1 MPLKGPVP
9 ILYVT
14 DIEKTIRFYC
24 DVLGFRCVNHFQGWA
39 SLQRDA
45 AEVMLSLPNEHLPFE
60 KSLFTG
66 SFYFHADDVDAL
78 WAQLREKTEVVYPIE
93 SFDYGMREF
102 AIRDVNGYVLQF
114 GQEIQSP

>member
-14 DIEKTIRFYC
+14 DIEQTILFYC
-24 DVLGFRCVNHFQGWA
+24 DVLGFRCANRSEGWA
-39 SLQRDA
+39 SLQRGS
-45 AEVMLSLPNEHLPFE
+45 AEITLSLPNEHLPFE

-78 WAQLREKTEVVYPIE
+78 WAQLRDKTDVVYPLE

-102 AIRDVNGYVLQF
+102 AIRDINGYLLQF
-114 GQEIQSP
+114 GQEIPSP